1 MRRLPPRA
9 LAALTTAGLLILA
22 GCGTET
28 EDPGG
33 PAAPADGARTIRAQQ
48 VMQLTRTHEETGMT
62 LLEGPA
68 FGPDGGLFVVDVTA
82 PAGKPKVMRV
92 DVRRK
97 TVRAVHT
104 DARGAY
110 TSAQFSPYDGRLH
123 LTDYAHGEIVSL
135 APDGS
140 DPRTFFSG
148 EVDGARM
155 NPDDIAFDEKGHL
168 YVSDSRG
175 LSEGAEHG
183 RVVRIDRDGGK
194 ATVLADHLAATNG
207 VSFDEEYRGL
217 WISELTQNRVSYL
230 RLSGG
235 GTGGEGAERGE
246 AGQGGEVTSRHT
258 AIRVDG
264 GIAQTDSIAVD
275 ADGNLY
281 QGLHGRPAI
290 LVYNRHGERLA
301 TVEVPAG
308 AKGLESATNVAITPG
323 GTRAYMTVSGPG
335 GGYLYAFDALGKGT
349 RQSNGG

>member
-1 MRRLPPRA
+1 MRRLPPRTF
-9 LAALTTAGLLILA
+9 AAVATAGLLALA

-28 EDPGG
+28 GDPGG
-33 PAAPADGARTIRAQQ
+33 PAAAGDAARTIRAQK

-68 FGPDGGLFVVDVTA
+68 FHPDGGLFLVDVTA
-82 PAGKPKVMRV
+82 PEGKPKVMRV

-97 TVRAVHT
+97 TVRTVHT
-104 DARGAY
+104 DGRGAY
-110 TSAQFSPYDGRLH
+110 TSAQFSPYDGRLY

-135 APDGS
+135 APDGGDS
-140 DPRTFFSG
+140 RTFFSG

-155 NPDDIAFDEKGHL
+155 NPDDIAFDQAGHL

-175 LSEGAEHG
+175 LSEGAERG
-183 RVVRIDRDGGK
+183 RVVRIDRDGEK
-194 ATVLADHLAATNG
+194 ASVLADDLAATNG
-207 VSFDEEYRGL
+207 ISFDAAYRGL
-217 WISELTQNRVSYL
+217 WISELTQNRISYL
-230 RLSGG
+230 RL
-235 GTGGEGAERGE
+235 GADGD
-246 AGQGGEVTSRHT
+246 TSSRHT

-281 QGLHGRPAI
+281 QGLHGRPAL
-290 LVYNRHGERLA
+290 LVYDRHGEHLA
-301 TVEVPAG
+301 TVEVPAR
-308 AKGLESATNVAITPG
+308 AEGLDSATNVAITPG
-323 GTRAYMTVSGPG
+323 GTKAYMTVSGPG

>member
-1 MRRLPPRA
+1 MRRLPPRPR
-9 LAALTTAGLLILA
+9 AARAKAGLLAIAFAFAIA
-22 GCGTET
+22 GCGTESGA
-28 EDPGG
+28 PGG
-33 PAAPADGARTIRAQQ
+33 LSAPGATTATTATIRAQK
-48 VMQLTRTHEETGMT
+48 VMRLTRTHEETGMT

-68 FGPDGGLFVVDVTA
+68 FHPDGGLFVVDVTA
-82 PAGKPKVMRV
+82 PPGKPKVMRV

-97 TVRAVHT
+97 TVRPVHT
-104 DARGAY
+104 DGRGAY
-110 TSAQFSPYDGRLH
+110 TSAQFSPYDGRLY

-135 APDGS
+135 APDGG
-140 DPRTFFSG
+140 DPRTFFAG

-175 LSEGAEHG
+175 LSEGAAHG
-183 RVVRIDRDGGK
+183 RVVRIDREGGK
-194 ATVLADHLAATNG
+194 VTVLADGMAATNG
-207 VSFDEEYRGL
+207 ISFDEAYRGL
-217 WISELTQNRVSYL
+217 WISELTENRISYL
-230 RLSGG
+230 RLGE
-235 GTGGEGAERGE
+235 GGEA
-246 AGQGGEVTSRHT
+246 ASRHT

-290 LVYNRHGERLA
+290 VVYDRHGERLA
-301 TVEVPAG
+301 TVEVPAR
-308 AKGLESATNVAITPG
+308 AEGLESATNVAITPG

-335 GGYLYAFDALGKGT
+335 GGYLYTFDALGKGT

>member
-1 MRRLPPRA
+1 MRRLPPRP
-9 LAALTTAGLLILA
+9 LAALATAGLLAVAIA
-22 GCGTET
+22 GCGTESGA
-28 EDPGG
+28 PGG
-33 PAAPADGARTIRAQQ
+33 PAVPGDTARTIRAQK

-62 LLEGPA
+62 LLEGPV
-68 FGPDGGLFVVDVTA
+68 FHPDGGLFVVDVTA
-82 PAGKPKVMRV
+82 PPGKPKVMRV

-110 TSAQFSPYDGRLH
+110 TSAQFSPHDGRLY
-123 LTDYAHGEIVSL
+123 LTDYAHGEVVSL
-135 APDGS
+135 APDGG
-140 DPRTFFSG
+140 DPRTFFAG

-155 NPDDIAFDEKGHL
+155 NPDDVAFDEEGHL

-175 LSEGAEHG
+175 LSEGAAHG

-194 ATVLADHLAATNG
+194 ATVLADGLAATNG
-207 VSFDEEYRGL
+207 ISFDEAYGGL
-217 WISELTQNRVSYL
+217 WISELTENRISYL
-230 RLSGG
+230 RLGE
-235 GTGGEGAERGE
+235 GGEA
-246 AGQGGEVTSRHT
+246 ASRHT

-290 LVYNRHGERLA
+290 VVYDRHGERLA
-301 TVEVPAG
+301 TVEVPAR
-308 AKGLESATNVAITPG
+308 AEGLDSATNVAITPG
-323 GTRAYMTVSGPG
+323 GTKAYMTVSGPG
-335 GGYLYAFDALGKGT
+335 GGHLYAFDALGKGT

>member
-1 MRRLPPRA
+1 MRRLPPRP
-9 LAALTTAGLLILA
+9 LAALATAALLAIA
-22 GCGTET
+22 GCGTE
-28 EDPGG
+28 PGDLG
-33 PAAPADGARTIRAQQ
+33 GLAAPGDAARTIRAQK

-62 LLEGPA
+62 LLEGPV
-68 FGPDGGLFVVDVTA
+68 FHRDGDLFVVDVTA
-82 PAGKPKVMRV
+82 PPGKPKVMRV

-104 DARGAY
+104 DAGGAY
-110 TSAQFSPYDGRLH
+110 TSAQFSPHDGRLY
-123 LTDYAHGEIVSL
+123 LTDYAHGEVVSL
-135 APDGS
+135 APDGG

-175 LSEGAEHG
+175 LSEGAAHG
-183 RVVRIDRDGGK
+183 RVVRVDRDGEK
-194 ATVLADHLAATNG
+194 ATVLADDLAATNG
-207 VSFDEEYRGL
+207 ISFDEAYRGL
-217 WISELTQNRVSYL
+217 WISELTQNRISYL
-230 RLSGG
+230 RLGE
-235 GTGGEGAERGE
+235 GGEA
-246 AGQGGEVTSRHT
+246 ASRHT

-290 LVYNRHGERLA
+290 VVYDRHGERLA
-301 TVEVPAG
+301 TVEVPAR
-308 AKGLESATNVAITPG
+308 AEGLDSATNVAITPG

>member
-1 MRRLPPRA
+1 MRRLPPRP
-9 LAALTTAGLLILA
+9 LAALATAGLLAVAIA
-22 GCGTET
+22 GCGTQSGA
-28 EDPGG
+28 PGG
-33 PAAPADGARTIRAQQ
+33 PAVPGDTARTIRAQK

-62 LLEGPA
+62 LLEGPV
-68 FGPDGGLFVVDVTA
+68 FHPDGGLFVVDVTA
-82 PAGKPKVMRV
+82 PPGKPKVMRV

-110 TSAQFSPYDGRLH
+110 TSAQFSPHDGRLY
-123 LTDYAHGEIVSL
+123 LTDYAHGEVVSL
-135 APDGS
+135 APDGG
-140 DPRTFFSG
+140 DPRTFFAG

-155 NPDDIAFDEKGHL
+155 NPDDVAFDEEGRL

-175 LSEGAEHG
+175 LSEGAAHG

-194 ATVLADHLAATNG
+194 ATVLADGLAATNG
-207 VSFDEEYRGL
+207 ISFDEAYGGL
-217 WISELTQNRVSYL
+217 WISELTENRISYL
-230 RLSGG
+230 RLGE
-235 GTGGEGAERGE
+235 GGEA
-246 AGQGGEVTSRHT
+246 ASRHT

-281 QGLHGRPAI
+281 QGLHGRPAVV
-290 LVYNRHGERLA
+290 VYDRYGERLA
-301 TVEVPAG
+301 TVEVPAR
-308 AKGLESATNVAITPG
+308 AEGLDSATNVAITPG